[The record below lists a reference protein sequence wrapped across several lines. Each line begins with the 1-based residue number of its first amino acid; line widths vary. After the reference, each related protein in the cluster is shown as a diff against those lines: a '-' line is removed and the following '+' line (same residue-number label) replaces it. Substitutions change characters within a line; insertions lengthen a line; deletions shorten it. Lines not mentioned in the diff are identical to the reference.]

1 MNQALIS
8 RIQKL
13 SECLSRSRV
22 AVSRYF
28 TRKYQPLDIIQN
40 VSSISSKILSSSS
53 CTVDVEPAD
62 ELLDVKELSAELEAG
77 SITEAELVSEDL
89 DESSDDEKLVSDE
102 PIKVISDGRGAA
114 EDEDDENS
122 ESTEDDIEDIDWLL
136 SVHSSWVVVGLFS
149 SLEFTGATE
158 PVAF

>member
-40 VSSISSKILSSSS
+40 VSSISSKIFSSSS
-53 CTVDVEPAD
+53 SAVDVEPDD
-62 ELLDVKELSAELEAG
+62 ELLG
-77 SITEAELVSEDL
+77 SITEAELEAELVSEN
-89 DESSDDEKLVSDE
+89 SDDEKLVSDE
-102 PIKVISDGRGAA
+102 PIEVLTDADDSDGRDVSGGVA
-114 EDEDDENS
+114 EEEDDENS
-122 ESTEDDIEDIDWLL
+122 KSTEDDIEDID
-136 SVHSSWVVVGLFS
+136 
-149 SLEFTGATE
+149 
-158 PVAF
+158 